1 MLIAIPLDDNK
12 EIVSELMVS
21 SWAVVSF
28 DQGVAQSTS
37 YYSTK
42 ADIDAPFLD
51 FVVLANKFE
60 NYMEFMNEGTMV
72 LVVREEKSIEDIIE
86 AFKFKELDEVGI

>member
-12 EIVSELMVS
+12 EIISELVAT
-21 SWAVVSF
+21 SWAIVDF
-28 DQGVAQSTS
+28 DNGSIK
-37 YYSTK
+37 STK
-42 ADIDAPFLD
+42 FYNTKTDIDAPFLD

-72 LVVREEKSIEDIIE
+72 LVVREEKNVDDIIE